1 MRPRSHGQA
10 HRNGVPPPGNH
21 RPGSPHA
28 SMRPGEGLTRTPE
41 SSAAR
46 GGSREMRAGFRAGS
60 ERAGAHWPAR
70 LPGTPAAG
78 SHRCWSAGSGPAC
91 RGTWPRERRGR
102 AAGAAGEW
110 MRPSRS
116 DRSRAG
122 RAAQA
127 CGWTRRTDCTRLPDE
142 RGLGQPSGRNRP
154 EHAPL
159 GHGPA
164 SPGRAP
170 QSGASRHTIRRAPAR
185 IHTRT
190 RKCSRPRLEGTA
202 RGPRKRCVGA
212 GGGLAPFR
220 TKRTAAGAATCGPT
234 LPPC

>member
-122 RAAQA
+122 RAAPPLARRLADARAAPIALGFPTSAASGNLAGATDRSMRRWGTGLRARGERRNRAPSATQFA
-127 CGWTRRTDCTRLPDE
+127 GHQPEYTHAHANAAAQGW
-142 RGLGQPSGRNRP
+142 RGLPAARANGVWGRGGDWPHSGPSSQPR
-154 EHAPL
+154 AL
-159 GHGPA
+159 LPA
-164 SPGRAP
+164 
-170 QSGASRHTIRRAPAR
+170 
-185 IHTRT
+185 
-190 RKCSRPRLEGTA
+190 
-202 RGPRKRCVGA
+202 V
-212 GGGLAPFR
+212 
-220 TKRTAAGAATCGPT
+220 
-234 LPPC
+234 